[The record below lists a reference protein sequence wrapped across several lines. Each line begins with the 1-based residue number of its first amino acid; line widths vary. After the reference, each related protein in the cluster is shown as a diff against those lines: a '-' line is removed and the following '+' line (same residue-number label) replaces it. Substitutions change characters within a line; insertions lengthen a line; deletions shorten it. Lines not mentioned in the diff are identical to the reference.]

1 MPRARCSAPPL
12 SSAVVRRCHG
22 GAVCGDTGYNLSRID
37 GASVLLSPNRAP
49 SPELSG
55 VTDSV
60 WIVEE
65 AVGIGTVYPLWSDEP
80 ATQDLLAFRA
90 VAETAADAI
99 FDDRLDPVA
108 IGLSGAWGS
117 GKTSVLELVKT
128 EITVRSGAAEGKVL
142 VVSTEPWRYDPAV
155 GPKESLIAEVLRALS
170 AEFKAEDPVG
180 KAGLEAFRK
189 LVRKVNWSKAV
200 KMATRTALTMQLPD
214 IDDVFGLVSDDPES
228 LDTEKGM
235 AAFRDEF
242 EALLEDPALQ
252 HLTRVVVLVDDLD
265 RCLPET
271 VVETLEA
278 IRLFLS
284 AKGMSFIIAAD
295 EDRVAEAIQ
304 KKLGTSSAGGEDEDP
319 AKLYL
324 HKIVQTTIPLPALS
338 RFDTEAYLFLLLA
351 RAELD
356 DDAYASF
363 VARCDELRL
372 YGGSLDGIEV
382 EAGSSLAGHLV
393 TAARLTPILY
403 EKFHGNPR
411 RIKRF
416 LNDLN
421 VRQSVA
427 SRRGFNL
434 KPDEVAKLMV
444 LERILTNDFRTVID
458 WLASNQLRDK
468 LDALDLAAN
477 GPVGGASD
485 EAADAHEKAPTKKG
499 RSAKTSPQDPQE
511 QLTGGDAFSD
521 TLKRWAKLPPALDA
535 SAISGYLYLA
545 ASFAKVEVL
554 DTGLPE
560 RLRDLAVA
568 LTSSLKLD
576 RAGVADQVLKALPE
590 QDAQTLV
597 GYLGRRTRDQPSLQ
611 KFTVES
617 VLRIAAQQPATQAN
631 VVAALKGLPAGD
643 VEPATIIKL
652 RPLAPAVYRP
662 VLDAWKASTD
672 DEQLTA
678 SIAVVETAWGGSD
691 GD

>member
-1 MPRARCSAPPL
+1 MSAP
-12 SSAVVRRCHG
+12 
-22 GAVCGDTGYNLSRID
+22 TG
-37 GASVLLSPNRAP
+37 SVEDVTEAPVESP
-49 SPELSG
+49 G
-55 VTDSV
+55 F
-60 WIVEE
+60 
-65 AVGIGTVYPLWSDEP
+65 PLWSDEP

-99 FDDRLDPVA
+99 FDDDLDPVA

-117 GKTSVLELVKT
+117 GKTSVLELVKS
-128 EITVRSGAAEGKVL
+128 EISERSKIAAGKVL
-142 VVSTEPWRYDPAV
+142 VVPTQPWRYDPAV
-155 GPKESLIAEVLRALS
+155 GPKESLIAEVLGALS
-170 AEFKAEDPVG
+170 KEFKTEDPVG
-180 KAGLEAFRK
+180 KAGLDAFKK

-214 IDDVFGLVSDDPES
+214 IDDVFGLVSDDPDS
-228 LDTEKGM
+228 LDSEKGM
-235 AAFRDEF
+235 VAFRDEF
-242 EALLEDPALQ
+242 EALLDDPALA

-265 RCLPET
+265 RCLPDT

-304 KKLGTSSAGGEDEDP
+304 QKFNTAPPKGEDEDP

-351 RAELD
+351 KGELD
-356 DDAYASF
+356 DEPYAAF
-363 VARCDELRL
+363 VAACDDLRL
-372 YGGSLDGIEV
+372 DGGSLDGVEV
-382 EAGSSLAGHLV
+382 EDGSALAGHLV

-427 SRRGFNL
+427 NRRGFKL

-444 LERILTNDFRTVID
+444 LERILTEDFRTVLN

-468 LDALDLAAN
+468 LDSLEMAAN
-477 GPVGGASD
+477 GHAEARTD
-485 EAADAHEKAPTKKG
+485 EPLVEPEDAPGRRKRPTKP
-499 RSAKTSPQDPQE
+499 SAEPE
-511 QLTGGDAFSD
+511 QQPAGDDTFTD

-545 ASFAKVEVL
+545 ASFAKIEVI

-576 RAGVADQVLKALPE
+576 RAGVSDQTLKALPE
-590 QDAQTLV
+590 PDAQTLV
-597 GYLGRRTRDQPSLQ
+597 GYLGRRTRDQPSIQ
-611 KFTVES
+611 RFTAES
-617 VLRIAAQQPATQAN
+617 LLRLAEQQPSTLPN

-652 RPLAPAVYRP
+652 RPLDPTSYRP
-662 VLDAWKASTD
+662 VLDAWKTGTD
-672 DEQLTA
+672 DAQLTN
-678 SIAVVETAWGGSD
+678 SIDVVEKAWKTRNGN
-691 GD
+691 